1 MLVRSW
7 FAALAAMS
15 FLAFEGS
22 PSRAQSDQPPEPAQ
36 SSDDGD
42 TTTLPPVVVVTTED
56 QPPAVNQG
64 PSPSGTAAAV
74 SPAPQPI
81 AIDQSVIFGAA
92 PSDGDTL
99 NRGTTGVD
107 GYFAAGTSVA
117 TKTST
122 SIMDVPGSVTVL
134 TKGLVDDQGVT
145 LLGEALRY
153 VPGIVVQQGEGH
165 RDQITLRGQETT
177 ADFFVDGVRD
187 DIQTFRDLYNAES
200 VEVLKGPM
208 AMIFGRGGGGGVIN
222 RVTKRADG
230 VPVYEGSIQFGQY
243 GRKRVTA
250 DVGQAVTSD
259 FAVRLNAMYEDSEN
273 FRDYFWLERYGINP
287 TVGIKLAPKT
297 TLHMSYEYKVH
308 DQTVDRGGPS
318 LNGRPFSYPMDTYF
332 GQPDASFTTFDG
344 HIATATFQHET
355 ESGIQ
360 FRNHMFFADYDKLYQ
375 NIFANQEVGQTNPDE
390 VRLGGYQ
397 SLTERQNFVN
407 QSDVSYAFNTGA
419 AIGHTI
425 VAGTEISIQN
435 NNEFRNNPSFGVSGG
450 PSTFQVPVSNPT
462 TFVPVF
468 FDKPARLRFT
478 DLQTTSAFIQDQIEI
493 TPYFEVIGGVRFER
507 FDVDFISRDPSNQFE
522 ASRVDNVWSPRVG
535 AVIKPTRDFHLYASY
550 SKSFLPQNGDNFGQL
565 DVDGATLEPE
575 QFINY
580 ETGFK
585 WMVAPRLMV
594 TGAIYQL
601 DRENQRVT
609 VGVEEVASGETR
621 TRGAEIEISGYV
633 TEEWQVFGGYALTD
647 AEILFAGDDPADL
660 ALIGNTVDS
669 VPLHS
674 VSLWNKYQINKTW
687 GVALGV
693 IHQSSWFAEAD
704 NSVKVPGYTR
714 FDGAVYVDL
723 DDNWSAQLNV
733 ENLLDNT
740 YWISSHN
747 NDNISYGAPRS
758 AYVTIRASY

>member
-7 FAALAAMS
+7 SAALAAMS
-15 FLAFEGS
+15 FFAFEAS
-22 PSRAQSDQPPEPAQ
+22 PVRAQSDQPPEPAQ
-36 SSDDGD
+36 TSGDGE
-42 TTTLPPVVVVTTED
+42 TTTLPPVVVVTTEE
-56 QPPAVNQG
+56 QPPAATQ
-64 PSPSGTAAAV
+64 SSSTTSGTATAV
-74 SPAPQPI
+74 SPAPEPV
-81 AIDQSVIFGAA
+81 AIDQSVIFGAPA
-92 PSDGDTL
+92 ADGDTL
-99 NRGTTGVD
+99 DRGTTGVD

-122 SIMDVPGSVTVL
+122 SLMDVPGSVTVL

-153 VPGIVVQQGEGH
+153 VPGIAVQQGEGH

-187 DIQTFRDLYNAES
+187 DIQTFRDLYNAET

-230 VPVYEGSIQFGQY
+230 VPVSEGSIQFGQY

-297 TLHMSYEYKVH
+297 TLHLSYEYKVH

-318 LNGRPFSYPMDTYF
+318 LNGRPFSYPSDTYF
-332 GQPDASFTTFDG
+332 GQPNASFTTFDG

-355 ESGIQ
+355 ASGIQ
-360 FRNHMFFADYDKLYQ
+360 FRNHTFFADYDKLYQ
-375 NIFANQEVGQTNPDE
+375 NIFADSAVDPGTGD
-390 VRLGGYQ
+390 LDLSGYQ

-425 VAGTEISIQN
+425 VAGTEIAIQN
-435 NNEFRNNPSFGVSGG
+435 NNEFRNTPSFGTPNSGVGTITVSAA
-450 PSTFQVPVSNPT
+450 NPT
-462 TFVPVF
+462 SFEDVF
-468 FDKPARLRFT
+468 FDQVNRQRFT

-507 FDVDFISRDPSNQFE
+507 FDIDFDNPLSGFST
-522 ASRVDNVWSPRVG
+522 SRVDNVWSPRVG
-535 AVIKPTRDFHLYASY
+535 AVVKPTETFHVYASY

-585 WMVAPRLMV
+585 WRVAPRLMV

-609 VGVEEVASGETR
+609 VGTEEVASGETR
-621 TRGAEIEISGYV
+621 TRGAEVEISGYV
-633 TEEWQVFGGYALTD
+633 TETWEVFGGYALTD
-647 AEILFAGDDPADL
+647 SEILFAGDDASGL
-660 ALIGNTVDS
+660 ALVGNSVES

-674 VSLWNKYQINKTW
+674 VSLWNKYQINKAW

-693 IHQSSWFAEAD
+693 IHQSSWFAEANND
-704 NSVKVPGYTR
+704 VTVPGYTR

-740 YWISSHN
+740 YWVSSHN

-758 AYVTIRASY
+758 AYVTIRAAY

>member
-15 FLAFEGS
+15 FLAFEAS

-64 PSPSGTAAAV
+64 SSPSGTAAAV
-74 SPAPQPI
+74 SPAPEPI

-153 VPGIVVQQGEGH
+153 VPGITVQQGEGH
-165 RDQITLRGQETT
+165 RDQITFRGQETT

-187 DIQTFRDLYNAES
+187 DIETFRDLYNAES

-297 TLHMSYEYKVH
+297 TLHLSYEYKVH

-318 LNGRPFSYPMDTYF
+318 LNGRPFSYPIDTYF

-344 HIATATFQHET
+344 HITTATFQHET

-360 FRNHMFFADYDKLYQ
+360 FRNHTFFADYDKLYQ
-375 NIFANQEVGQTNPDE
+375 NIFANEEVGQTNPDE

-407 QSDVSYAFNTGA
+407 QSDVSYSFNTGA
-419 AIGHTI
+419 WVGHTI
-425 VAGTEISIQN
+425 VAGTEFSIQN

-468 FDKPARLRFT
+468 FDKPSRRRFT

-507 FDVDFISRDPSNQFE
+507 FDIDFTDALNARS

-550 SKSFLPQNGDNFGQL
+550 SKSFLPQNGDNFGEL
-565 DVDGATLEPE
+565 TGGAANLEPE

-594 TGAIYQL
+594 TGAVYQL
-601 DRENQRVT
+601 DRENQRVS
-609 VGVEEVASGETR
+609 VGPDQFVTTGLTR
-621 TRGAEIEISGYV
+621 TEGAEIEISGYV

-647 AEILFAGDDPADL
+647 SEIIEAASNV
-660 ALIGNTVDS
+660 GNSVES

-704 NSVKVPGYTR
+704 NEVEVPGYTR
-714 FDGAVYVDL
+714 FDGAVYVNL

-758 AYVTIRASY
+758 AYVTIRATY

>member
-15 FLAFEGS
+15 FLAFEAS

-64 PSPSGTAAAV
+64 SSPSGTAAAV
-74 SPAPQPI
+74 SPAPEPI

-153 VPGIVVQQGEGH
+153 VPGITVQQGEGH
-165 RDQITLRGQETT
+165 RDQITFRGQETT

-187 DIQTFRDLYNAES
+187 DIETFRDLYNAES

-297 TLHMSYEYKVH
+297 TLHLSYEYKVH

-318 LNGRPFSYPMDTYF
+318 LNGRPFSYPIDTYF

-344 HIATATFQHET
+344 HITTATFQHET

-360 FRNHMFFADYDKLYQ
+360 FRNHTFFADYDKLYQ
-375 NIFANQEVGQTNPDE
+375 NIFANEEVGQTNPDE

-407 QSDVSYAFNTGA
+407 QSDVSYSFNTGA
-419 AIGHTI
+419 WVGHTI
-425 VAGTEISIQN
+425 VAGTEFSIQN

-468 FDKPARLRFT
+468 FDKPSRRRFT

-507 FDVDFISRDPSNQFE
+507 FDIDFTDALNARS

-550 SKSFLPQNGDNFGQL
+550 STTRPVS
-565 DVDGATLEPE
+565 
-575 QFINY
+575 
-580 ETGFK
+580 
-585 WMVAPRLMV
+585 
-594 TGAIYQL
+594 
-601 DRENQRVT
+601 
-609 VGVEEVASGETR
+609 SG
-621 TRGAEIEISGYV
+621 
-633 TEEWQVFGGYALTD
+633 
-647 AEILFAGDDPADL
+647 
-660 ALIGNTVDS
+660 
-669 VPLHS
+669 
-674 VSLWNKYQINKTW
+674 
-687 GVALGV
+687 
-693 IHQSSWFAEAD
+693 
-704 NSVKVPGYTR
+704 
-714 FDGAVYVDL
+714 
-723 DDNWSAQLNV
+723 WS
-733 ENLLDNT
+733 
-740 YWISSHN
+740 
-747 NDNISYGAPRS
+747 R
-758 AYVTIRASY
+758 RASWSPAPSTSSTARTSASASDLISLSPPV

>member
-15 FLAFEGS
+15 FLAFEAS

-36 SSDDGD
+36 SSDDGE

-64 PSPSGTAAAV
+64 SSPSGTAAAV
-74 SPAPQPI
+74 SPAPEPI

-153 VPGIVVQQGEGH
+153 VPGIAVQQGEGH

-259 FAVRLNAMYEDSEN
+259 FAVRLNAMYEDSES

-297 TLHMSYEYKVH
+297 TLHLSYEYKVH

-318 LNGRPFSYPMDTYF
+318 LNGRPFSYPIDTYF

-344 HIATATFQHET
+344 HITTATFQHET
-355 ESGIQ
+355 ETGIQ
-360 FRNHMFFADYDKLYQ
+360 FRNHTFFADYDKLYQ

-601 DRENQRVT
+601 DRENQRVS
-609 VGVEEVASGETR
+609 VGPDQFVTTGLTR
-621 TRGAEIEISGYV
+621 TEGAEIEINGYV
-633 TEEWQVFGGYALTD
+633 TEEWQVFGGYALTES
-647 AEILFAGDDPADL
+647 EILNAASNV
-660 ALIGNTVDS
+660 GNSVES

-704 NSVKVPGYTR
+704 NEVKVPGYTR
-714 FDGAVYVDL
+714 FDGAVYVNL
-723 DDNWSAQLNV
+723 DDKWSAQLNV

-740 YWISSHN
+740 YWVSSHN

-758 AYVTIRASY
+758 AYVTIRATY